1 MLVLLFAL
9 IAVLLHPSLVYASE
23 SDFLGNES
31 DISGQSFEGN
41 LSYGEPIV
49 LTGDPEER
57 GALVDQ
63 LYNPE
68 TQNALLSKAQEAAS
82 LCGVTFNTSISTHF
96 RSSNAI
102 AFVIHLSEGDE
113 QYSPAFSCLLEN
125 FKGAHSILP
134 EGARLGEVLAEE
146 NLETVR
152 EMLWWLDI
160 AELRRLVSIKVGQ

>member
-9 IAVLLHPSLVYASE
+9 IAVLLHPTLVYASE
-23 SDFLGNES
+23 SDFLGNDS

-63 LYNPE
+63 IYNLE
-68 TQNALLSKAQEAAS
+68 TQNALLSEAQEAAS

-96 RSSNAI
+96 QSSNAI
-102 AFVIHLSEGDE
+102 TFVIHLSEDDE
-113 QYSPAFSCLLEN
+113 KYSPAFSCLLKN
-125 FKGAHSILP
+125 FRGAHSILP
-134 EGARLGEVLAEE
+134 EGVTLGEVLAEE

-152 EMLWWLDI
+152 RMLWSSDI
-160 AELRRLVSIKVGQ
+160 GELRRLVSIEVGQ